1 VNIIILKKPRKE
13 DYSESK
19 SYRLIALL
27 DTLGKALEAIVS
39 KKLSNIAEKYNLLL
53 L

>member
-1 VNIIILKKPRKE
+1 MIILKKSRKE
-13 DYSESK
+13 DYSKSK
-19 SYRLIALL
+19 LYRLITLL

-39 KKLSNIAEKYNLLL
+39 KKLSNIIEKYNLLL